1 MASKWALHRT
11 FKHPPYLWLHFYSSH
26 ETTSAELYEARF
38 PFQPTRIKVDEVF
51 LVVLLQIRSS
61 RMILIWV
68 ENLIWSAVWSSCRV
82 MTVLQRVASE
92 ELLRNRDSS
101 AFWYVVSW
109 PVAVFLLR
117 LLRAVPLARL
127 ASKLPM
133 IGSKSN
139 NILCLIR
146 ILTVPTLNLSEGD
159 VRILRSACEYKLKI

>member
-38 PFQPTRIKVDEVF
+38 PFQPTRIKVDVVF

-101 AFWYVVSW
+101 ASWYVV
-109 PVAVFLLR
+109 
-117 LLRAVPLARL
+117 ARL

-146 ILTVPTLNLSEGD
+146 ILTVHTLNLSEGD